1 MYLNK
6 GAVAFWCLAVGGV
19 SAFSVSSKS
28 VAFVGRTASG
38 SLARTHSAGCACPS
52 CVSLHPT
59 GCSCGSCSRTH
70 STSCAC
76 PACRSG
82 TALFAD
88 VAEEVPAEVEALD
101 GVASSDEAHNVERP
115 ARSSLKKK
123 RGPKGKPLSEFEV
136 GSMVQ
141 GTVRTITTYGAFIDI
156 GASTDGLLHISQL
169 SSTFVGDVNDVLKA
183 GQEVEVRIVSVD
195 TDKGQVALSLLTQ
208 QEADASQQAAKQKR
222 ERPQRQ
228 QQNNRRDD
236 SAVLASLEKKGWD
249 SNAFVEGTVV
259 SMVDFGCFVRIDASR
274 LNSECEGELD
284 GLVHISALTSGRVGS
299 VGDIVKIDDKVQV
312 RVKSIN
318 GSKVSLTMLSA
329 DEEESKTEASSSAG
343 GAGPVGDGAKDW
355 KDLLVKFDDKMP
367 VFKNGPVI
375 QDRRK

>member
-1 MYLNK
+1 MYFNK
-6 GAVAFWCLAVGGV
+6 GAVAYLCLAVGGA
-19 SAFSVSSKS
+19 SAFSASSKS
-28 VAFVGRTASG
+28 VAFVGRTASV
-38 SLARTHSAGCACPS
+38 SLAQSHSAGCACPS

-59 GCSCGSCSRTH
+59 GCSCGGCSRTH
-70 STSCAC
+70 SK
-76 PACRSG
+76 SG

-115 ARSSLKKK
+115 ARASLKKK
-123 RGPKGKPLSEFEV
+123 RGPKGKALSEYEV

-156 GASTDGLLHISQL
+156 GATTDGLLHISQL
-169 SSTFVGDVNDVLKA
+169 SSDFVGDVNDVLKA

-259 SMVDFGCFVRIDASR
+259 SMVDFGCFVRIDASQ

-299 VGDIVKIDDKVQV
+299 VGDIVKLEDKVQV

-329 DEEESKTEASSSAG
+329 EEEETKTDSSPGGGSA
-343 GAGPVGDGAKDW
+343 PVGDGAKDW

-375 QDRRK
+375 QNRRK

>member
-1 MYLNK
+1 
-6 GAVAFWCLAVGGV
+6 
-19 SAFSVSSKS
+19 
-28 VAFVGRTASG
+28 
-38 SLARTHSAGCACPS
+38 
-52 CVSLHPT
+52 
-59 GCSCGSCSRTH
+59 
-70 STSCAC
+70 
-76 PACRSG
+76 
-82 TALFAD
+82 
-88 VAEEVPAEVEALD
+88 LD
-101 GVASSDEAHNVERP
+101 GVASTDEAHNVERP

-123 RGPKGKPLSEFEV
+123 RGPKGKPISEYEV

-141 GTVRTITTYGAFIDI
+141 GTVRTITAYGAFIDI
-156 GASTDGLLHISQL
+156 GATTDGLLHISQL
-169 SSTFVGDVNDVLKA
+169 SSDFVGNVNDVLTA
-183 GQEVEVRIVSVD
+183 DQDVEVRIVSID

-208 QEADASQQAAKQKR
+208 QEADTSQQAAKQKR
-222 ERPQRQ
+222 GDRPQRQ

-284 GLVHISALTSGRVGS
+284 GLVHISALASGRVSS
-299 VGDIVKIDDKVQV
+299 VGDIVKLEDKVQV

-329 DEEESKTEASSSAG
+329 EEEESKTESSSFSG
-343 GAGPVGDGAKDW
+343 GGGPVGDGAKDW
-355 KDLLVKFDDKMP
+355 KESLVKFDDKMP
-367 VFKNGPVI
+367 LFKNGPVI